1 MANRQYESATLFNVR
16 CVDMR
21 HLWEPS
27 REYMGKPTEKP
38 NYFGSWI
45 VPKTQAHWSTEPV
58 FAGVM
63 QAFQKLLGG
72 QLQNFAQNPNA
83 VIWPIADGDMPSPTG
98 KTSEFAKGHWL
109 LSASTGNPPSIEL
122 VQTGAPAPVKLHGR
136 VGVKPG
142 DFCMLGVTA
151 AVKQNQPNGVKFYLN
166 ACVFTHP
173 GEEIVFAN
181 SVSGAELM
189 RQAQAQGLQVAGFG
203 SAPGGFGGGAPAPGG
218 FGGQPGGFTPGAAP
232 GAQTGGFAGSTAP
245 NGAGFGGGAAFPS
258 NQPAPAF
265 GQPPAGGF
273 APNNGTGGF
282 PGR

>member
-1 MANRQYESATLFNVR
+1 
-16 CVDMR
+16 MR

-45 VPKTQAHWSTEPV
+45 VPKTQAHWSTEPI
-58 FAGVM
+58 FASAM

-109 LSASTGNPPSIEL
+109 ISASTGNPPNVEL
-122 VQTGAPAPVKLHGR
+122 VQAGATAPVKLHSR

-142 DFCMLGVTA
+142 DYCMLGVTA
-151 AVKQNQPNGVKFYLN
+151 AVKQNQANGVKFYLN

-203 SAPGGFGGGAPAPGG
+203 SAPAPGG

-232 GAQTGGFAGSTAP
+232 GAQMNPGSFAAPGTVP
-245 NGAGFGGGAAFPS
+245 NGPAFGGNAAFPS
-258 NQPAPAF
+258 NPAP
-265 GQPPAGGF
+265 GGF
-273 APNNGTGGF
+273 GAPQPGQFPGAPGGF
-282 PGR
+282 NPGR